1 MRKTNTCLFTS
12 EQIEEV
18 INSNAVQELLKRQAF
33 AINEDYAIYLLDSNA
48 VFEVYGLS
56 WIDDSLVEN
65 GRAKVIKSGNAEEDV
80 VYAITLCMRDAKKIE
95 SL

>member
-1 MRKTNTCLFTS
+1 MRKTNTCLFTR
-12 EQIEEV
+12 EQIDEA
-18 INSNAVQELLKRQAF
+18 IDSNAVSELLQRQAF

-56 WIDDSLVEN
+56 WVDGSLVEN
-65 GRAKVIKSGNAEEDV
+65 GRAKVIKSGDAEEDV

>member
-1 MRKTNTCLFTS
+1 MKKANTCLFTR
-12 EQIEEV
+12 EQIDEA
-18 INSNAVQELLKRQAF
+18 IDSNTVPELLKRQDL
-33 AINEDYAIYLLDSNA
+33 AINEDYVIYLLDSNA

-56 WIDDSLVEN
+56 WADGSLVEN
-65 GRAKVIKSGNAEEDV
+65 GRAKVIKSGDMEEDV